1 MKPFQPPVAVVTRGL
16 IIACVAIEL
25 VLLVAGGQ
33 VSDFA
38 ALKAGLVPGRVT
50 GAVIGLPGSVPAPL
64 TLVTSLFLHAGMAH
78 LFFNMVFLAWVGRHV
93 EWVVGRWRFLLLYF
107 ASGIAGGLLEVAMA
121 PASPLPVIGASSA
134 IAGVFGAYA
143 VLFARSR
150 AAGRRVLGVTVS
162 AEVATAT
169 WYAAVW
175 IGLQLLIGLAFNSG
189 PGALGI
195 GGVAI
200 WAHIGGFVTGLIFAQ
215 PFVRG
220 PRIDAPD

>member
-1 MKPFQPPVAVVTRGL
+1 MKPFKPPVAVVTRGL

-25 VLLVAGGQ
+25 VMLVAGGQ
-33 VSDFA
+33 VGEYA
-38 ALKAGLVPGRVT
+38 TLKAGLVPGRVT
-50 GAVIGLPGSVPAPL
+50 GAVVGLPGSVPAPL
-64 TLVTSLFLHAGMAH
+64 TLITSLFLHAGMAH

-93 EWVVGRWRFLLLYF
+93 EWVIGRGRFLLLYF

-121 PASPLPVIGASSA
+121 PSSPLPVVGASSA

-150 AAGRRVLGVTVS
+150 AAGRRVLGINIS
-162 AEVATAT
+162 SEVATAT

-175 IGLQLLIGLAFNSG
+175 IGLQLMIGVAFNSG
-189 PGALGI
+189 PGALGV

-200 WAHIGGFVTGLIFAQ
+200 WAHIGGFITGLIFAQ

>member
-33 VSDFA
+33 VGEYA

-93 EWVVGRWRFLLLYF
+93 EWVVGRARFLLLYL
-107 ASGIAGGLLEVAMA
+107 ASGVAGGLLEVAVA
-121 PASPLPVIGASSA
+121 PASAVPVIGASSA

-150 AAGRRVLGVTVS
+150 APARRVLGIAVS
-162 AEVATAT
+162 SEVATAT

-175 IGLQLLIGLAFNSG
+175 IGLQLLIGLVFNAG
-189 PGALGI
+189 TGALGVS
-195 GGVAI
+195 GVAV
-200 WAHIGGFVTGLIFAQ
+200 WAHIGGFITGLIFAQ